1 MRESEAFE
9 LIDDLQRENIPSL
22 VDPKTGKLNL
32 QGRKQLK
39 SMVENFMN
47 NKSNKIQGIQN
58 EVEEVKGVM
67 KNNMKKMYNNIE
79 DVEKMKEKTI
89 KLNQGAQYYYTSA
102 KKLKRVTWWHNCKWL
117 IILIAVIILLIIIII
132 PVSLK

>member
-1 MRESEAFE
+1 
-9 LIDDLQRENIPSL
+9 
-22 VDPKTGKLNL
+22 
-32 QGRKQLK
+32 
-39 SMVENFMN
+39 MVEDFMN

-67 KNNMKKMYNNIE
+67 KNNIKNMYNNVE
-79 DVEKMKEKTI
+79 DVENMEKKAI
-89 KLNQGAQYYYTSA
+89 ELKKGAQDYNNSA
-102 KKLKRVTWWHNCKWL
+102 TKLKRATWWHNCKWL